1 MIKMESLNV
10 LIGQHPFFN
19 GMEMRHLMFL
29 SGCASNVRFEPEEF
43 VFREGEEANRCY
55 LLRQGKVTLEI
66 DAPPRGPI
74 VIQTLGEGDVL
85 GWSQLFPPY
94 RWVFTAR
101 AIELTRAIAL
111 DAKCLREISEADHD
125 FGYELLK
132 RFSRII
138 QKRLQATRLQ
148 LVSIYKA
155 EV

>member
-1 MIKMESLNV
+1 METLES
-10 LIGQHPFFN
+10 LIGQHPFFA
-19 GMEMRHLMFL
+19 GMEVRHLHFL
-29 SGCASNVRFEPEEF
+29 GGCASNVRFDAQQW
-43 VFREGEEANRCY
+43 VFREGEEANQCY

-66 DAPPRGPI
+66 DAPPRGSLM
-74 VIQTLGEGDVL
+74 IQTLGEGDVL

-94 RWVFTAR
+94 RWAFSAR

-111 DAKCLREISEADHD
+111 DAKCLREKSESDHD

-148 LVSIYKA
+148 LVNLYKT
-155 EV
+155 EP